1 MTIMSTIREEPN
13 TTGANKIEKQDS
25 GADLKKEFVI
35 NNDDLSQEESYVDD
49 KILKSKLKSNLM
61 LETKDQLLSAMSEYS
76 PHHMTEEEK
85 MGEDAEKNHNF
96 QVTVENSSTKE

>member
-1 MTIMSTIREEPN
+1 
-13 TTGANKIEKQDS
+13 
-25 GADLKKEFVI
+25 
-35 NNDDLSQEESYVDD
+35 
-49 KILKSKLKSNLM
+49 
-61 LETKDQLLSAMSEYS
+61 MSEYS